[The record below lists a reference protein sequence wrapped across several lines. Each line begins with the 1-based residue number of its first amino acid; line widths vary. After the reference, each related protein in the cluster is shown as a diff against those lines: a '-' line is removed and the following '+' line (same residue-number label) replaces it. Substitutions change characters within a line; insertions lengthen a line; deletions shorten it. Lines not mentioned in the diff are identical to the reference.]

1 MRALDADQS
10 RPTQTGD
17 SCPVQSA
24 FAPAYAYLRIYGGR
38 GDRTLS
44 TDLEKDHGRLAL
56 RASTRFF
63 LKSVDLLTRAVSDGD
78 ILRGVIFLA
87 IVDAN
92 TRHLRP
98 ADPVAQSFAG
108 TADRVPDE
116 LRRPISVHALALDLA
131 LPYETT
137 RRHVNGLIDQG
148 LCERI
153 EAGIVVRAEVLER
166 DSMLAT
172 HRRNI
177 ENHRALFRDL
187 RDGGVDLES

>member
-1 MRALDADQS
+1 MSID
-10 RPTQTGD
+10 
-17 SCPVQSA
+17 V
-24 FAPAYAYLRIYGGR
+24 
-38 GDRTLS
+38 
-44 TDLEKDHGRLAL
+44 EKGLGRLAL

-63 LKSVDLLTRAVSDGD
+63 LKSVDLLTRAVGDGD

-98 ADPVAQSFAG
+98 ADPIVQTYAG
-108 TADRVPDE
+108 TNDRVPDE
-116 LRRPISVHALALDLA
+116 MRRPVSVHALALGLA

-137 RRHVNGLIDQG
+137 RRHVNALIEQG

-166 DSMLAT
+166 DAMLAT

-177 ENHRALFRDL
+177 DNLRALFRDL
-187 RDGGVDLES
+187 RDGGVDLQP

>member
-1 MRALDADQS
+1 
-10 RPTQTGD
+10 
-17 SCPVQSA
+17 
-24 FAPAYAYLRIYGGR
+24 
-38 GDRTLS
+38 LS
-44 TDLEKDHGRLAL
+44 TEGEKDHGRLAL

-63 LKSVDLLTRAVSDGD
+63 LKSVELLTRAVGEAD

-87 IVDAN
+87 IIDAN

-98 ADPVAQSFAG
+98 ADPLAQTFSG

-116 LRRPISVHALALDLA
+116 IRRPVSVHALALELA

-137 RRHVNGLIDQG
+137 RRHVNALIQKG

-153 EAGIVVRAEVLER
+153 DAGILVRAEVLDR
-166 DSMLAT
+166 DAMVAA

-177 ENHRALFRDL
+177 DNLRALFRDL
-187 RDGGVDLES
+187 REGGVSLQP

>member
-1 MRALDADQS
+1 MSADAG
-10 RPTQTGD
+10 T
-17 SCPVQSA
+17 
-24 FAPAYAYLRIYGGR
+24 
-38 GDRTLS
+38 
-44 TDLEKDHGRLAL
+44 DHGRLAL

-63 LKSVDLLTRAVSDGD
+63 LRSVDLLTRAVSGGD

-98 ADPVAQSFAG
+98 SDPVARSFA
-108 TADRVPDE
+108 ASRASVPDD

-148 LCERI
+148 LCQRV
-153 EAGIVVRAEVLER
+153 EAGILVCAEVLER
-166 DSMLAT
+166 DGIIAT
-172 HRRNI
+172 HRKNI
-177 ENHRALFRDL
+177 ENLHALFSDL
-187 RDGGVDLES
+187 RDGGVNFTP

>member
-1 MRALDADQS
+1 MRAVDPDQGES
-10 RPTQTGD
+10 TRTGD
-17 SCPVQSA
+17 ISPVQSPPA
-24 FAPAYAYLRIYGGR
+24 SAYAYPRYRQWRESNLARDIEADY
-38 GDRTLS
+38 
-44 TDLEKDHGRLAL
+44 GRLAL

-63 LKSVDLLTRAVSDGD
+63 LKSVDLLTRAVGDGD

-98 ADPVAQSFAG
+98 ADPLAQSFAG
-108 TADRVPDE
+108 TSDRVPDE

-137 RRHVNGLIDQG
+137 RRHVNALIGQG
-148 LCERI
+148 LCERV

-166 DSMLAT
+166 DAMVAT
-172 HRRNI
+172 HRRNM
-177 ENHRALFRDL
+177 ENLHALFRDL
-187 RDGGVDLES
+187 QDGGVSLGS

>member
-1 MRALDADQS
+1 M
-10 RPTQTGD
+10 
-17 SCPVQSA
+17 
-24 FAPAYAYLRIYGGR
+24 
-38 GDRTLS
+38 S
-44 TDLEKDHGRLAL
+44 TDLEKDLSRLAL

-63 LKSVDLLTRAVSDGD
+63 LKSVELLTRAVSDGD

-98 ADPVAQSFAG
+98 ADPVARSFGG
-108 TADRVPDE
+108 TNDRVPDE
-116 LRRPISVHALALDLA
+116 MRRPVSVHALALDLA

-137 RRHVNGLIDQG
+137 RRHVNALIDHG
-148 LCERI
+148 LCERV

-166 DSMLAT
+166 DAMLAT

-177 ENHRALFRDL
+177 ENLRTLFRDL
-187 RDGGVDLES
+187 RDGGVDLEP